1 MPSRSERA
9 IGLTL
14 SLFGFGLL
22 RPLSQRFEETDIRRH
37 VLKWLPAALVA
48 GYVELVEGRDAA
60 SVGLRWDG
68 PRAFLRR
75 VAVGLAVMLGANV
88 VVQPLLDRL
97 DDGGEFEADIAAFT
111 ELGYGERLFAAL
123 TAGVTEELLFRGYA
137 FERLEEWSDSD
148 GVAAA
153 VSTVVFVLL
162 HRGETWSWQ
171 SMLRI
176 SQPAAITTALY
187 MRWRDLLALMTVHAL
202 NDAIGLLLV
211 EQFEES

>member
-171 SMLRI
+171 SVLRI

-211 EQFEES
+211 ERFEE

>member
-37 VLKWLPAALVA
+37 VPKWLPAALVA
-48 GYVELVEGRDAA
+48 GYVRLVEGRDAA

-97 DDGGEFEADIAAFT
+97 DDDGEFAADIAAFT
-111 ELGYGERLFAAL
+111 ELSYGERLFVAL
-123 TAGVTEELLFRGYA
+123 TAGVTEELLLRGYA
-137 FERLEEWSDSD
+137 FERLAEWSDSE

-153 VSTVVFVLL
+153 VSTAVFVLL

-171 SMLRI
+171 SVLRI
-176 SQPAAITTALY
+176 TQPAAITTALY

-211 EQFEES
+211 ERFEE

>member
-48 GYVELVEGRDAA
+48 GYVRLVEGRDAA

-97 DDGGEFEADIAAFT
+97 DDGGEFEAA
-111 ELGYGERLFAAL
+111 RRSS
-123 TAGVTEELLFRGYA
+123 VR
-137 FERLEEWSDSD
+137 
-148 GVAAA
+148 
-153 VSTVVFVLL
+153 
-162 HRGETWSWQ
+162 
-171 SMLRI
+171 
-176 SQPAAITTALY
+176 
-187 MRWRDLLALMTVHAL
+187 
-202 NDAIGLLLV
+202 
-211 EQFEES
+211 

>member
-1 MPSRSERA
+1 MPSRSERLV
-9 IGLTL
+9 GLAL

-22 RPLSQRFEETDIRRH
+22 RPLSRRFDETDVRRH
-37 VLKWLPAALVA
+37 GLKWLPAALVA
-48 GYVELVEGRDAA
+48 VYVKLVEGRDAA

-68 PRAFLRR
+68 PRTFLRR

-88 VVQPLLDRL
+88 VVQPLLDRI
-97 DDGGEFEADIAAFT
+97 DDGGEFAADVSAFT

-153 VSTVVFVLL
+153 VSTAVFVLL

-171 SMLRI
+171 SVLRI

-187 MRWRDLLALMTVHAL
+187 ARWRDLLALMTVHAL

>member
-48 GYVELVEGRDAA
+48 GYVRLVEGRDAA

-171 SMLRI
+171 SVLRI

-187 MRWRDLLALMTVHAL
+187 ARWRDLLALMTVHAL
-202 NDAIGLLLV
+202 NDAVGLLLV

>member
-9 IGLTL
+9 VGLAL

-22 RPLSQRFEETDIRRH
+22 RPLSQQFEETDIRRP

-48 GYVELVEGRDAA
+48 GYVKLVEGRDAA
-60 SVGLRWDG
+60 SVGLHWDG
-68 PRAFLRR
+68 PRTFLRR

-88 VVQPLLDRL
+88 VVQPLLDRI
-97 DDGGEFEADIAAFT
+97 DDGGEFAADVSAFT
-111 ELGYGERLFAAL
+111 ELSYGERLFAAL

-137 FERLEEWSDSD
+137 FERLAEWSDSD

-153 VSTVVFVLL
+153 VSTAVFVLL

-171 SMLRI
+171 SVLRI

-187 MRWRDLLALMTVHAL
+187 ARWRDLLALMTVHAL

-211 EQFEES
+211 ERFEE

>member
-171 SMLRI
+171 SVLRI